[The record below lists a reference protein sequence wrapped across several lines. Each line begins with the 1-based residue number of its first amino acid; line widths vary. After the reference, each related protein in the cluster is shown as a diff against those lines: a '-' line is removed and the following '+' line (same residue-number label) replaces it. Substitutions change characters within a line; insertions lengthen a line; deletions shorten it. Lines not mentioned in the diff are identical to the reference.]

1 VQGFF
6 ELPHSQTFCT
16 YFPKQLLFIYP
27 ALVYYAI
34 TVVFT
39 MVAVQGASLPKLP
52 MNTTTLAIMPVFLE
66 VNYTKQQ
73 EVMDIEKGIVMV

>member
-1 VQGFF
+1 LVQGFF
-6 ELPHSQTFCT
+6 ELPHSQTFCS
-16 YFPKQLLFIYP
+16 YFPKQSLFIYP

-39 MVAVQGASLPKLP
+39 MVAVQGASSPKLP
-52 MNTTTLAIMPVFLE
+52 MNTTLAIMPVFLE

>member
-1 VQGFF
+1 
-6 ELPHSQTFCT
+6 
-16 YFPKQLLFIYP
+16 
-27 ALVYYAI
+27 
-34 TVVFT
+34 